1 MYGISRVKTEQF
13 DHIGPSSAATATPSM
28 ARARGRVSSADSLTL
43 GTIPTS
49 SQITKE
55 IENPLSI
62 ANSSKLRNKIAEEG
76 YIS

>member
-28 ARARGRVSSADSLTL
+28 ARARGRVSSADSPSL

-55 IENPLSI
+55 IKKPPLYC
-62 ANSSKLRNKIAEEG
+62 KLLVELRNKIAEEG
-76 YIS
+76 